1 MIKSSH
7 VIISVVLFHYN
18 WSICW
23 GPAISTP
30 LQLYFVDKLMA
41 LTFCFIFFPSE
52 QKDYTLFDVNELCER
67 VVYWLQGQFLRRA
80 AGFLV
85 NIFTAKDV

>member
-1 MIKSSH
+1 
-7 VIISVVLFHYN
+7 
-18 WSICW
+18 
-23 GPAISTP
+23 
-30 LQLYFVDKLMA
+30 MA